1 MDKVEAFLRKQH
13 KTIKEERDRV
23 LIELGLCEKE
33 YYQYEGYSPDYPEYE
48 QVNGVAVYFRYVP
61 IEVTEEQWKA
71 IVFSVKKVEE
81 AKGIVAKKTRDR
93 KTLLPMRYGS
103 SDSVNFHWN
112 NKLDLGESKVANI
125 IKAISGVLGAFMIIA
140 GIITSGET
148 GSAIP
153 FLIFAAAAAINLLL
167 SCSFTSVLDYLANL
181 TAVIRGGFKFEND
194 D

>member
-33 YYQYEGYSPDYPEYE
+33 YYQYDGYSEDYPEYE
-48 QVNGVAVYFRYVP
+48 QINGVDVHFRYVP

-81 AKGIVAKKTRDR
+81 AKGIVAKKTSDR
-93 KTLLPMRYGS
+93 KTLLPRRYGS
-103 SDSVNFHWN
+103 SDSVNFNWT
-112 NKLDLGESKVANI
+112 NKLDLGESKVANV
-125 IKAISGVLGAFMIIA
+125 IKAISAVLGVFMIIA

-148 GSAIP
+148 GSAVP
-153 FLIFAAAAAINLLL
+153 FLIFVATAAINLLL
-167 SCSFTSVLDYLANL
+167 SCTIASVLEYLASL
-181 TAVIRGGFKFEND
+181 TAVIRGGFEVEGNN
-194 D
+194 